1 MLMAEKKWWWLR
13 GWLRNVWKAPWQ
25 ALQMWLETG
34 SDVVNTTTWFF
45 QDILNSCRATKD
57 KIVGLFSQDKKRYQK
72 LLNVPVAWVVGLS
85 WVVEAAVKPVLKWA
99 INVWKTAVKVP
110 INAGKVV
117 GSVLTSE
124 PKNISYDT
132 LKTKK
137 KEYKISTA
145 GPWTWIEKLDKR
157 VLNTEKSWFDGRG
170 NRTWSKNKQA
180 AAAAASAATA
190 AAVSAEVAKVTK
202 TFEQKLKDVE
212 ASCKKQIEEVLAA
225 NKKLSEENATLKK
238 ANAELDNT
246 NKELLKTIES
256 LKKWDKKPEA
266 KWDESKWEKKA
277 EAPKSDKPETKEGWK
292 GSEWKEKWGEW
303 KWKEGDWKWKAPE
316 GEKKETTEWKSA
328 NRWSYTLDWLIE
340 PGSRDDALLKFA
352 RKKYPDLE
360 ISFKDG
366 SPVWHV
372 NLKENKLIVWTE
384 MPKNKLMLAIGN
396 EEGNEEKQIKHVIRH
411 EFAHLKVF
419 EGDRDEYVKWLKDT
433 IRNIITLK
441 WKPLTKLATMDIYD
455 SVEKQ
460 VDEDACELIA
470 LWARNNWDLDRY
482 LNSLV
487 NWSDWI
493 QISSYDAEQIKWYC
507 EKIFSSL
514 NTQAKTVQMYSGP
527 VSMAA

>member
-1 MLMAEKKWWWLR
+1 MAEKKWWWLR

-25 ALQMWLETG
+25 ALQAWLETG

-212 ASCKKQIEEVLAA
+212 TACKKQIEDVLAT
-225 NKKLSEENATLKK
+225 NKKLTEQNAALQK
-238 ANAELDNT
+238 ANTELEKT

-256 LKKWDKKPEA
+256 LKKSDKQPEAKVDNPEKKADTPKPDKPEA
-266 KWDESKWEKKA
+266 
-277 EAPKSDKPETKEGWK
+277 KEGWK
-292 GSEWKEKWGEW
+292 GSDWKA
-303 KWKEGDWKWKAPE
+303 KEGDWKTKAPD
-316 GEKKETTEWKSA
+316 GGKKEATEWKSA
-328 NRWSYTLDWLIE
+328 NRWSYTVDWLIE
-340 PGSRDDALLKFA
+340 KWSRDEALFEFA
-352 RKKYPDLE
+352 KKRYPNLE
-360 ISFKDG
+360 ISFKNG

-372 NLKENKLIVWTE
+372 ENNIVEIWTE
-384 MPKNKLMLAIGN
+384 MPRDPLMIAIGN
-396 EEGNEEKQIKHVIRH
+396 EERDPKKQIKHVLDH
-411 EFAHLKVF
+411 ELAHIKIA
-419 EGDRDEYVKWLKDT
+419 DEADENVKWLKDT
-433 IRNIITLK
+433 LRNIITLK
-441 WKPLTKLATMDIYD
+441 WKPLTKLATMNIYKT
-455 SVEKQ
+455 VEEQ
-460 VDEDACELIA
+460 ANEDACEFISLY
-470 LWARNNWDLDRY
+470 ARENWDFNSY

-487 NWSDWI
+487 NWSNWV
-493 QISSYDAEQIKWYC
+493 QISSYDAGEIKKYC
-507 EKIFSSL
+507 ENIFANL
-514 NTQAKTVQMYSGP
+514 NTQGRTVQMYSSP